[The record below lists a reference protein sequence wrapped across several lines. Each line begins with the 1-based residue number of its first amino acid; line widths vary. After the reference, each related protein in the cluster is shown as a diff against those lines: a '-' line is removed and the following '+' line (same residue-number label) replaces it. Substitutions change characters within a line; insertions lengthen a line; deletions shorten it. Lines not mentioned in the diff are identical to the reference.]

1 MFSLFGKKDKKKTEP
16 PVTGTHPMLYELR
29 ETLYTRA
36 SLDPFLARLKED
48 SKTVFP
54 WSNFFAANEAI
65 KKGDSAGAI
74 ALLKQIVE
82 KPELNTRI
90 YLQAWHTLRSLGEW
104 PPESQ
109 RGYLQGVVVENHMDH
124 GLDIVAAYR
133 DYTARYWNY
142 SGTGVVWETRDREI
156 DQLVVD
162 MLAVG
167 DAIMKQIGIGQ
178 HEPPSVPEK
187 GYLRIYLMA
196 YDGSCFGQG
205 LYDQLSQD
213 KMGNAAIGTA
223 VNLMQGLM
231 NKGKKR

>member
-109 RGYLQGVVVENHMDH
+109 RGYLQGAVVENHMDH

-196 YDGSCFGQG
+196 YDGSCFGHG